1 MSVAERVGGVADP
14 LGHSKRSSLARLPFL
29 GRLTT
34 LQRLVLGSL
43 VLFALGLAVIL
54 TQIVSTYTHSY
65 LSSVDSSLV
74 TEITEFGRSASQRPK
89 GTALRSF
96 AHSYLSSHPLSNGE
110 TILIDV
116 FPGPIY
122 GSTDSSSVEPLSRV
136 RQLLDRP
143 PGKTT
148 IFTEAGTG
156 TSYRII
162 VSPLVNGGKTVG
174 SMVVAANLAQLERQR
189 GEFILL
195 TSLEAVTALA
205 GALAVA
211 AFSLKRILATVQAMT
226 KTAREIAVGDLGT
239 RLRHVGPKDEVGE
252 LAATFDIMLDQIESA
267 FNQQSRLVSD
277 LSHQFRTPLTA
288 ARGHL
293 ELIARGA
300 ISQPEE
306 VADSIE
312 LVLEELDHLRSLLD
326 RVLLIGRSMEPD
338 FLAIGEVDLA
348 TLIRNIGIE
357 ASFLAN
363 REWRVGNAP
372 EITVRVDGDK
382 VRGAIWNLIDN
393 AIKAT
398 SEGDAIGIA
407 VEIGE
412 SLDLSVTDSGKG
424 LSPSDQETVFERF
437 ARPGGQ
443 GRRGTGL
450 GLAIV
455 KAVAEGHGG
464 GVSMRSAL
472 GEGATVTISLPLS
485 VIVGPSERSEV
496 EIT

>member
-1 MSVAERVGGVADP
+1 MPASERGFGEAEASSRT
-14 LGHSKRSSLARLPFL
+14 SKYSLTRLPLL

-34 LQRLVLGSL
+34 LQRLILGSL
-43 VLFALGLAVIL
+43 ALFALGLGVIL

-65 LSSVDSSLV
+65 LSTVDSSLV
-74 TEITEFGRSASQRPK
+74 TEITEFGRSASSRPK
-89 GTALRSF
+89 GVPLGSF

-110 TILIDV
+110 SILIDV
-116 FPGPIY
+116 YPGPIY
-122 GSTDSSSVEPLSRV
+122 GSPASGKIEPLNSV
-136 RQLLDRP
+136 RLLLERP
-143 PGKTT
+143 PSKTS
-148 IFTEAGTG
+148 IFTESGTA
-156 TSYRII
+156 TSYRVIA
-162 VSPLVNGGKTVG
+162 SPLVDGKKIVG
-174 SMVVAANLAQLERQR
+174 SMVVAADLSQLERQR

-211 AFSLKRILATVQAMT
+211 AFSLKRILATIQAMT

-239 RLRHVGPKDEVGE
+239 RLRHTGSRDEVGE
-252 LAATFDIMLDQIESA
+252 LAATFDIMLDRIEEA

-293 ELIARGA
+293 ELVARGA

-348 TLIRNIGIE
+348 ALVGNIGIE
-357 ASFLAN
+357 AGFLAE
-363 REWRVGNAP
+363 REWQIGGLP
-372 EITVRVDGDK
+372 EIVVKVDGDK
-382 VRGAIWNLIDN
+382 LRGAIWNLIDN

-398 SEGDAIGIA
+398 SNGDTIGIA
-407 VEIGE
+407 VAIGDW
-412 SLDLSVTDSGKG
+412 LDISVSDSGKG
-424 LSPSDQETVFERF
+424 LSLPEQETAFERF

-464 GVSMRSAL
+464 RVSMQSAV
-472 GEGATVTISLPLS
+472 GKGATVTISLPLS
-485 VIVGPSERSEV
+485 VIVGPSDRQEV
-496 EIT
+496 EVK